1 MSKYNKFTSEQREML
16 ISEVQLKP
24 ILWNDRHKDYKNTE
38 KTKKIWDEVG
48 AICGLT
54 GKYLV
59 NSRFLLKYF
68 IKYIDKR

>member
-1 MSKYNKFTSEQREML
+1 MIQHNKFTSKQREII
-16 ISEVQLKP
+16 ISKVQLKP

-54 GKYLV
+54 GKYLT
-59 NSRFLLKYF
+59 S
-68 IKYIDKR
+68 